1 MIRKTAEIIMKR
13 SRIYIIITLISH
25 FRKKTIMR
33 KTMMTAMLSRANAII
48 DHFRNAGVSIAISPV
63 MEYDLD
69 G

>member
-1 MIRKTAEIIMKR
+1 MTR
-13 SRIYIIITLISH
+13 SRIYIIVALISH

-33 KTMMTAMLSRANAII
+33 KTLMTAMLSRANAII